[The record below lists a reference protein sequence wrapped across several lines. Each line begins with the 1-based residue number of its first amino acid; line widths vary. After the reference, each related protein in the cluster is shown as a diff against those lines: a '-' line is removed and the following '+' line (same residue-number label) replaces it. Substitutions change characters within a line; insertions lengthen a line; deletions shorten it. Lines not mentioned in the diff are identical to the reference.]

1 MLIQDDR
8 TVVVKQISTI
18 NFSGNII
25 PNSWFQEIKLPGGS
39 PDTTAILILSEIIYW
54 YRGYEVKDEDS
65 GETIG
70 HKKKFRADML
80 QRSYESFSTQFGF
93 KKSTIQAAFKNL
105 RSLGLIRTEL
115 RTIIIGSG
123 LRCNNVLF
131 IEPIPKAVLNITITS
146 GGPQGK
152 LGGPPP
158 EKLGEVPKKNL
169 GTNTES
175 TTESTQKNEQAKEQ
189 LAPPA
194 KKDPRHNQC
203 FKVAYDSYLN
213 KHRAIPH
220 WSGRDG
226 KQLKSLLRSDHAL
239 TIDEFTRRWNE
250 YLKTK
255 DTFHSRQGGSL
266 AYFCTN
272 FDKFIAEIGILH
284 DEQPA
289 ESIRQRYTRENA
301 DAERRGETATAMPG
315 S

>member
-1 MLIQDDR
+1 VAIQDDR

-105 RSLGLIRTEL
+105 RSLGLVRTEL

-131 IEPIPKAVLNITITS
+131 IEPIPKAVLNITITR
-146 GGPQGK
+146 GGPQEKVGEA
-152 LGGPPP
+152 PQ
-158 EKLGEVPKKNL
+158 EKLGEVPKENL

-175 TTESTQKNEQAKEQ
+175 TTEITKKNIQA
-189 LAPPA
+189 
-194 KKDPRHNQC
+194 
-203 FKVAYDSYLN
+203 YS
-213 KHRAIPH
+213 
-220 WSGRDG
+220 
-226 KQLKSLLRSDHAL
+226 
-239 TIDEFTRRWNE
+239 
-250 YLKTK
+250 
-255 DTFHSRQGGSL
+255 DTFMQFWKSYPTGSRGKAGKGKAFQAWQRLRCDSILDKVLASL
-266 AYFCTN
+266 ESWKKA
-272 FDKFIAEIGILH
+272 DQWRKDDGEFIPDPQTWLNRHGWE
-284 DEQPA
+284 DELPVYRKQVNPPRIPRNPL
-289 ESIRQRYTRENA
+289 EMT
-301 DAERRGETATAMPG
+301 DAEKRVYARFENMQTGGLLPKG
-315 S
+315 GDV